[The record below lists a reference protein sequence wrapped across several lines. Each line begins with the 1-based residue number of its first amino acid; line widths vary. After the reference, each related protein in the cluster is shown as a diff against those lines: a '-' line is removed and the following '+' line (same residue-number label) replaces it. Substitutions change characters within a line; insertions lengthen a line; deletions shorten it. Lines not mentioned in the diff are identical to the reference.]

1 MGLLV
6 QTAVEIK
13 CFQACALHNGNY
25 GASGEVFNALDMLHS
40 SEVFNVYTH
49 LKYTHFL
56 KKQQIL
62 MLIVESSKEPVGPR
76 VE

>member
-1 MGLLV
+1 MFPGKRV
-6 QTAVEIK
+6 Y
-13 CFQACALHNGNY
+13 NGNY
-25 GASGEVFNALDMLHS
+25 GASGEVFNALDMLVS

-49 LKYTHFL
+49 LKYSYFL

-62 MLIVESSKEPVGPR
+62 MLIVETSKEPVGPR